1 MIQSRDF
8 PPIQRLALIGAAY
21 LALYFD
27 IVTGM
32 MSPLAGTEAW
42 FIANILKN
50 CLRISAVCWLM
61 AWAGGFGAYLQP
73 GVKRFP
79 AAKDILDALAIAGII
94 GLFIAVSSWLLA
106 PHDWTNPVLKSL
118 PKATQRG
125 RFIVLALVSSLGT
138 GYSEELFFRF
148 FLIRNFEMT
157 GFSTLYSVL
166 ISAVIFGLSHQAQGI
181 PGMLIAGAAALLF
194 SFAMLRGKSPHA
206 LALGHAMYDAG
217 ILLLLTT

>member
-1 MIQSRDF
+1 M
-8 PPIQRLALIGAAY
+8 QRLMLIGATY

-27 IVTGM
+27 IVTGI
-32 MSPLAGTEAW
+32 MSPTAGTEAW
-42 FIANILKN
+42 LIVNIIKN
-50 CLRISAVCWLM
+50 CLRISAVCGLM

-73 GVKRFP
+73 EVKRFP
-79 AAKDILDALAIAGII
+79 AAKDILDALVIAGII
-94 GLFIAVSSWLLA
+94 SLFIAASSWLLA
-106 PHDWTNPVLKSL
+106 PHDWTNPVLTSL
-118 PKATQRG
+118 PKTSHRG
-125 RFIVLALVSSLGT
+125 HFIILVLMSSLGT

-181 PGMLIAGAAALLF
+181 PGILIAGVAGLLL
-194 SFAMLRGKSPHA
+194 SIAMLRGKSLHA
-206 LALGHAMYDAG
+206 LALGHAIYDAG